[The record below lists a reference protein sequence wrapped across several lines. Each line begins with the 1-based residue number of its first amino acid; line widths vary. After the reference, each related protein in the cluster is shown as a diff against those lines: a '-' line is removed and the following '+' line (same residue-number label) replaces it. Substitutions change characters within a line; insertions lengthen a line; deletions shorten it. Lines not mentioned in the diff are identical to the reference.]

1 MAFFSFRTLP
11 VSYLLILALTLTY
24 YLLLSLLCFLVYFY
38 DKQAAIQRRS
48 RVAEKNLLLLSLI
61 GGWPGALL
69 AHKFLRHKSL
79 KRPFLQWFFLMLVLH
94 WLLLFAPVVACAF
107 F

>member
-1 MAFFSFRTLP
+1 

-24 YLLLSLLCFLVYFY
+24 YLLFSLLCFLVYFY

-48 RVAEKNLLLLSLI
+48 RVPEKNLLLLSLI

-69 AHKFLRHKSL
+69 AHCNFTPQVDEATVSALVFSDAGVALAVVVCIACRLRI
-79 KRPFLQWFFLMLVLH
+79 
-94 WLLLFAPVVACAF
+94 FASAH
-107 F
+107 

>member
-1 MAFFSFRTLP
+1 MAFLP
-11 VSYLLILALTLTY
+11 LLAIVLTW
-24 YLLLSLLCFLVYFY
+24 YLLLSLLCFVVYFY

-48 RVAEKNLLLLSLI
+48 RVAEKNLLLLSLF

-69 AHKFLRHKSL
+69 AHKFLRHKSV
-79 KRPFLQWFFLMLVLH
+79 KRRFLRWFFLMLVLH
-94 WLLLFAPVVACAF
+94 WLLLLALIFIGVF

>member
-1 MAFFSFRTLP
+1 
-11 VSYLLILALTLTY
+11 VSYLLILALTLSY

-48 RVAEKNLLLLSLI
+48 RVSEKKLLLLSLI

-69 AHKFLRHKSL
+69 AHKFLRHKSM
-79 KRPFLQWFFLMLVLH
+79 KRSFLRWFFLMLALH
-94 WLLLFAPVVACAF
+94 WLFLFALLAACVF
-107 F
+107 FANAH

>member
-1 MAFFSFRTLP
+1 M
-11 VSYLLILALTLTY
+11 SYLLILALTLSY

-48 RVAEKNLLLLSLI
+48 RVPEKKLLLLSLI

-69 AHKFLRHKSL
+69 AHKFLRHKSV
-79 KRPFLQWFFLMLVLH
+79 KRSFLRWFFLMLVLH
-94 WLLLFAPVVACAF
+94 WLFVLALLAACVF
-107 F
+107 FSTVH